1 VSWTR
6 AIASAVAIMLVAI
19 VALAYVP
26 DMLITAH
33 HFSAGLREA
42 LCIGFSN
49 GALVGILFGL
59 RRLQARR
66 VI

>member
-1 VSWTR
+1 
-6 AIASAVAIMLVAI
+6 MLVAI

-26 DMLITAH
+26 DMLITSH
-33 HFSAGLREA
+33 HFPSGVREA

-49 GALVGILFGL
+49 GVLVAILFGL
-59 RRLQARR
+59 RRLQARG